1 MHLGRWVSLAWPGL
15 PQLWLRG
22 EPAAL
27 VLALAFAVLLN
38 LAILTS
44 LVWTELI
51 DPVHRNALWA
61 AAGTVWFTSAI
72 VSLRWWQ
79 SRESQQPEADQDLF
93 RLSLD
98 QYLQGNW
105 IEAERLLRRLLRR
118 NAHDVDA
125 RLMLV
130 GLMRH
135 TKRFEEA
142 ERQLDRLVAS
152 EGAEKWQTEID
163 REYERLERAQDDKAE
178 YEPQGST
185 ETTTKIADA
194 A

>member
-1 MHLGRWVSLAWPGL
+1 MHLSRWVSVAWPGL

-22 EPAAL
+22 DPVAL

-38 LAILTS
+38 LAIVTS

-51 DPVHRNALWA
+51 DPLHRNALWA
-61 AAGTVWFTSAI
+61 AVGIVWFVSAI

-79 SRESQQPEADQDLF
+79 SRESQQPDSNQDLF
-93 RLSLD
+93 RHSLD

-105 IEAERLLRRLLRR
+105 IEAERLLRRLLRK
-118 NAHDVDA
+118 NSHDVDA
-125 RLMLV
+125 RLLLV

-135 TKRFEEA
+135 TKRFEKA
-142 ERQLDRLVAS
+142 RRQLDRLVAS

-163 REYERLERAQDDKAE
+163 REYERLDRAQDE
-178 YEPQGST
+178 EPPESLGT
-185 ETTTKIADA
+185 ANDIADA